1 MVAGP
6 SAAQVAAAYLRQT
19 GNPGV
24 GWGDSRLLHEIAQQ
38 LGMPAEG
45 PVTERKVLA
54 RIERSYFGILDKRY
68 MSMAPAGPGRVRQF
82 WLPECVQDRC
92 EAYR

>member
-54 RIERSYFGILDKRY
+54 RIERSHAGVLDKCYQRL
-68 MSMAPAGPGRVRQF
+68 SPAGPARARQF
-82 WLPECVQDRC
+82 RLPERP
-92 EAYR
+92 